1 MRDNAVR
8 KIPPVLVIVS
18 GAATRTTMGRVTV
31 YNQSYCVC

>member
-18 GAATRTTMGRVTV
+18 GAATRTMGRVTV